1 MLKRIHK
8 AISCT
13 GEAAVH
19 AVEPKKIDNHDV
31 MAERYHQAHPV
42 VSDAV
47 DDGRVGFSMWGY
59 HR

>member
-1 MLKRIHK
+1 MLKRIYK

-19 AVEPKKIDNHDV
+19 AVEPKPIDNHAV

-42 VSDAV
+42 VNNAADE
-47 DDGRVGFSMWGY
+47 GRVGFAVMGY
-59 HR
+59 MR